1 MLSPLT
7 HPPLPCMPVCR
18 SPLRRSLCV
27 GGLVRQAELMALARD
42 LAPTEA
48 LLRELH
54 ALREENYRLRHMY

>member
-1 MLSPLT
+1 
-7 HPPLPCMPVCR
+7 MPVCR

-27 GGLVRQAELMALARD
+27 CGLVRQAELMALARD